1 MTPLRCADH
10 GCAVEAAAF
19 AAGGSGATREYT
31 VCVRRLVANL
41 RRNAELRGAVLSGA
55 IAPADLPALPPEAL
69 ATAAQRAAHE
79 ASVEAA
85 TRRAT
90 ADDADGGFRTEAHAC
105 PGCGACDALLVRVGG
120 ARDIGKSETWGSKD
134 AQEAIS
140 LRLTCV
146 PCKVRPACES
156 VLHVHEGGEQG
167 ALSSCVPRCAA

>member
-1 MTPLRCADH
+1 M
-10 GCAVEAAAF
+10 EAAAF

-31 VCVRRLVANL
+31 VCVRHLVANL